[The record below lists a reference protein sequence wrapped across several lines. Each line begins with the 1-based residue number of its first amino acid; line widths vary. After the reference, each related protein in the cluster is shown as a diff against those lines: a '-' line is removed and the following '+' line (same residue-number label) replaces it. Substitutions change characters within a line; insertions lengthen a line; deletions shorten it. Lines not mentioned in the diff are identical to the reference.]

1 MTQTTLPS
9 PTTAPGRRIARRPG
23 AMARRENLMGWLWAS
38 PWILGF
44 LIFTLGPMLA
54 SVYYSFTEFAVIS
67 PPRWIG
73 LENYR
78 TMLTDDD
85 LIGQSL
91 KVTTLY
97 AFFGVPLYLVVGFSV
112 AILLNQRIR
121 LVALWRTIFYLPAV
135 MSGVAVALLWQWI
148 FNSDFGLANW
158 LLALF
163 GIDGPSWLLDPT
175 WALPALIVMSLW
187 GVGGGMVVYLAGLQG
202 VPTTL
207 YEAAEIDGAN
217 SLQRFIHITLPMVS
231 PVIFFN
237 LIIGMIGALQTFT
250 QAFVMT
256 GGGPQN
262 STYFFMLHLYN
273 NAFQWLKMGYAA
285 ALAWVLFFYI
295 LILTLL
301 VVRFS
306 SAWVYYEGELRER

>member
-1 MTQTTLPS
+1 M
-9 PTTAPGRRIARRPG
+9 ARPPG

-67 PPRWIG
+67 PPKWIG

-78 TMLTDDD
+78 VMLTDDA

-97 AFFGVPLYLVVGFSV
+97 ALFGVPLYLVIGFLL

-121 LVALWRTIFYLPAV
+121 LIAFWRTLFYLPAV

-158 LLALF
+158 LLAIF
-163 GIDGPSWLLDPT
+163 GIDGPSWLLDPV
-175 WALPALIVMSLW
+175 WALPALILMSLW
-187 GVGGGMVVYLAGLQG
+187 GVGGGMVIYLAGLQG

-217 SLQRFIHITLPMVS
+217 SLYRFRHVTLPMVS

-237 LIIGMIGALQTFT
+237 LIIGIIAALQTFT

>member
-1 MTQTTLPS
+1 MQSDTTK
-9 PTTAPGRRIARRPG
+9 PGRRINRRPG

-54 SVYYSFTEFAVIS
+54 SVYYSFTEFPVIS
-67 PPRWIG
+67 PPKWIG
-73 LENYR
+73 FENYR
-78 TMLTDDD
+78 IMLTDDD

-91 KVTTLY
+91 KVTTIY
-97 AFFGVPLYLVVGFSV
+97 ALFGVPLYLVVGFFV

-158 LLALF
+158 LLAIF
-163 GIDGPSWLLDPT
+163 GISGPSWLLDPT
-175 WALPALIVMSLW
+175 WALPALILMSLW
-187 GVGGGMVVYLAGLQG
+187 GVGGGMVIYLAGLQG
-202 VPTTL
+202 VPTPL

-217 SLQRFIHITLPMVS
+217 SIQRFLHVTLPMVS

-237 LIIGMIGALQTFT
+237 LVIGIIAALQTFT
-250 QAFVMT
+250 QAFIMT
-256 GGGPQN
+256 GGGPRN
-262 STYFFMLHLYN
+262 ATYFFMLHLYN

-301 VVRFS
+301 VVRSS